1 MASSRGKRVASS
13 LTNDLF
19 SHLGAVVE
27 PVEDT
32 HKLIDVGGG
41 GLGSDLAGEVLD
53 LVVEVESDV
62 VTMGKFGYGVN
73 FIAVELSP
81 GEARNLAIA
90 DGALGAE

>member
-1 MASSRGKRVASS
+1 MVGIARVHSSD
-13 LTNDLF
+13 NDLF

-32 HKLIDVGGG
+32 HKLIDV
-41 GLGSDLAGEVLD
+41 AGEVLD
-53 LVVEVESDV
+53 LVVEVGSDV

-81 GEARNLAIA
+81 DEARNLAIA
-90 DGALGAE
+90 DDALGAE